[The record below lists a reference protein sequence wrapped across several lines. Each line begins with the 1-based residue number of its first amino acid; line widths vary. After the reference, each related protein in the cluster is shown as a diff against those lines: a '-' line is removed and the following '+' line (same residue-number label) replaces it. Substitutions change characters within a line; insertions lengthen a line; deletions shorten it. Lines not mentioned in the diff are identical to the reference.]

1 MLDFKKYLYKKI
13 GSRVKGYRKGL
24 GLTQDEFI
32 ARVQGQRDISLDRYM
47 LSNIERGKIYIKKNP
62 YLLTEDQMIAFSI
75 LMKVE
80 PQEVIFGSEIE
91 KEDTVKLILL
101 AIILNGAKY
110 NGKLRGKEGF
120 MYPFIN
126 TEVTRRE
133 RKKIVDTKCKKVK
146 EESSKE
152 KARRQFEELTIID
165 LREFISLCRYFMNNE
180 SANRLLLL
188 DLNQH
193 INLVEEV
200 EDEELK
206 GYINWFENNYPF
218 FSSKKNF
225 ESMKYLLNESNKEL
239 EHPSNLIIK
248 LLIGNNNFAKMF
260 MGGLSNINHYK
271 IFSSNDGLEESSLP
285 IEDFI
290 KKTGQFGHIAMGYKD
305 DRFPFFVSAFNE
317 MWERNSETFM
327 DYFNER
333 FFDMDFKRSG
343 LKKIDNNLMHHL
355 ITSSEFNEILY
366 NRIEIERYDMETM
379 KGHNTFDLYLQ
390 KMIIKE
396 KVEIGDL
403 AANNLF
409 KYVNR
414 MMEINNN

>member
-1 MLDFKKYLYKKI
+1 M
-13 GSRVKGYRKGL
+13 

-32 ARVQGQRDISLDRYM
+32 ARIKVQRNISLDRYM

-62 YLLTEDQMIAFSI
+62 YLLTEDQLIAISM

-110 NGKLRGKEGF
+110 NGKLDGKEGF
-120 MYPFIN
+120 VYPFIN
-126 TEVTRRE
+126 TEITKRE

-146 EESSKE
+146 GESSKE
-152 KARRQFEELTIID
+152 KARKEFEELTIID
-165 LREFISLCRYFMNNE
+165 LKEFISLCRYFINNE

-188 DLNQH
+188 DLNQQ

-200 EDEELK
+200 EDGELEE
-206 GYINWFENNYPF
+206 YINWFENNYPF

-225 ESMKYLLNESNKEL
+225 ESMRYLSNEPNKEL
-239 EHPSNLIIK
+239 EYPSNLIIK

-260 MGGLSNINHYK
+260 MEGLSNIHHYG
-271 IFSSNDGLEESSLP
+271 IFSSQNGLEESNLT
-285 IEDFI
+285 IEGFI
-290 KKTGQFGHIAMGYKD
+290 NKTGQFGHIAIGYKD
-305 DRFPFFVSAFNE
+305 DRFPFFVKAFNE
-317 MWERNSETFM
+317 MWERNSEPFIS
-327 DYFNER
+327 YFNER
-333 FFDMDFKRSG
+333 FFDIDLRNYG
-343 LKKIDNNLMHHL
+343 LKKIDNNLIHHL
-355 ITSSEFNEILY
+355 ITSSEFNEIIY
-366 NRIEIERYDMETM
+366 NRIEIEKYNMETM

-396 KVEIGDL
+396 KVEIEDL

-409 KYVNR
+409 KYVNS
-414 MMEINNN
+414 MMEINNK